1 MLVSLVLVMGTSTAL
16 ASAASATTSGEISIL
31 ASSGC
36 LVTSNSSCQTGAI
49 SANSSGHF
57 INWGVSTLGRGCHWV
72 VRDVGNSVVVGSGNL
87 GAFDDDNG
95 RIPGLFSSYRMEL
108 TSCGFGNNGG
118 INNVNNGG

>member
-1 MLVSLVLVMGTSTAL
+1 MGVLVPLMLVMGTSTAL
-16 ASAASATTSGEISIL
+16 AGATTSGGNSIL

-36 LVTSNSSCQTGAI
+36 LVTSNSSCQTGAV

-57 INWGVSTLGRGCHWV
+57 VNWGVSTLGRGCHWV

-95 RIPGLFSSYRMEL
+95 RIPGLFSSYRLEL
-108 TSCGFGNNGG
+108 TSCGLGNNGG
-118 INNVNNGG
+118 INNVNDGG